1 MRNIH
6 DEFANEKRNAE
17 IEDRPR
23 KKAVSIE
30 TMIDDIFNPEIDDEL
45 IDELAESQTLLRNFI
60 QTTIHDDV
68 LWQQMGEENNID
80 ERKKLL
86 EIIAITFLETDNNM
100 FQIDLITSEQ
110 GE

>member
-45 IDELAESQTLLRNFI
+45 IDELAE
-60 QTTIHDDV
+60 
-68 LWQQMGEENNID
+68 
-80 ERKKLL
+80 
-86 EIIAITFLETDNNM
+86 
-100 FQIDLITSEQ
+100 
-110 GE
+110 

>member
-1 MRNIH
+1 MN
-6 DEFANEKRNAE
+6 
-17 IEDRPR
+17 R

-45 IDELAESQTLLRNFI
+45 INELAESQTLLRNFI
-60 QTTIHDDV
+60 HKTIEDNE
-68 LWQQMGEENNID
+68 LWQQLAEENNTE

-86 EIIAITFLETDNNM
+86 EIIAITFLETDSNM

-110 GE
+110 GEK

>member
-1 MRNIH
+1 M
-6 DEFANEKRNAE
+6 A
-17 IEDRPR
+17 
-23 KKAVSIE
+23 
-30 TMIDDIFNPEIDDEL
+30 
-45 IDELAESQTLLRNFI
+45 
-60 QTTIHDDV
+60 
-68 LWQQMGEENNID
+68 EENNID